1 MNITYT
7 LSELQ
12 KIGMTQKQIGAAIG
26 VAQPTV
32 SDMARGGSGI
42 TRPSYK
48 VITGLELL
56 AKEHG
61 ITTEPPAPPKR
72 RKADQATPP

>member
-26 VAQPTV
+26 VAQPTI

-42 TRPSYK
+42 TRPSHK
-48 VITGLELL
+48 VITGLESL
-56 AKEHG
+56 AKERG
-61 ITTEPPAPPKR
+61 ILTEPPAPKR
-72 RKADQATPP
+72 RKADQVTPP

>member
-12 KIGMTQKQIGAAIG
+12 KIGLTQKQIGAAIG
-26 VAQPTV
+26 VAQPTI

-48 VITGLELL
+48 VITGLESL
-56 AKEHG
+56 AKKHG
-61 ITTEPPAPPKR
+61 VKTDPATTRRRVPPP
-72 RKADQATPP
+72 